1 MSLARTDGAACPT
14 DFSSLNADALV
25 AVWRYYYVW
34 ENRRRDKAAEAAGI
48 SPEERERLGMINA
61 ENDMTDVE
69 NVQCVSPP
77 FLHILPPLTLFPFS
91 FRYAV

>member
-1 MSLARTDGAACPT
+1 M
-14 DFSSLNADALV
+14 

-34 ENRRRDKAAEAAGI
+34 ENRRRDRAAEAAGI

-77 FLHILPPLTLFPFS
+77 CLRFLPPLTLFLFS

>member
-1 MSLARTDGAACPT
+1 M
-14 DFSSLNADALV
+14 

-34 ENRRRDKAAEAAGI
+34 ENRRRDRAAEAAGI

-69 NVQCVSPP
+69 NVQCVLPTLLR
-77 FLHILPPLTLFPFS
+77 FLLRLTLFLLS
-91 FRYAV
+91 FRYAL